1 MAERVWLKNIF
12 LLTHLFET
20 AGEGGN
26 GDEVFR
32 LFCEDFI
39 DAFTTITNIN
49 LRENPSFCENVISHI
64 NLMLKRLLGR
74 TPLPATPLW
83 SF

>member
-1 MAERVWLKNIF
+1 MELPLAERVWLKNIF

-49 LRENPSFCENVISHI
+49 LR
-64 NLMLKRLLGR
+64 
-74 TPLPATPLW
+74 
-83 SF
+83 